1 MSLHSIIADYHS
13 GKPVLIWRGE
23 SALEPGI
30 ESVAVLWFTSTNS
43 KTGPM
48 HQLSFYNV
56 YPDDYPYGGHVGA
69 GCGKCPASEY
79 CYVLAGPDG
88 RFNEL
93 KRRRSWVESLPVV
106 PSRYWSRLISHPV
119 RVGKYGDGSCMPF
132 EQFRKLARCFLAGHT
147 GYTHFW
153 RDCDQRLRNYLM
165 ASVESLDAAKLA
177 VSMGWK
183 YYLIQPVDNIKSPC
197 PELREFLG
205 QNNVSDCVVCPHYF
219 NQSQCYECRLCDG
232 QKRLSIIAPVHGTL
246 RGRFPIV

>member
-1 MSLHSIIADYHS
+1 MNLHSIIADYHS
-13 GKPVLIWRGE
+13 GKPIRIWTGE
-23 SALEPGI
+23 SCLEPGQQAA
-30 ESVAVLWFTSTNS
+30 AVLWFTSSNS

-56 YPDDYPYGGHVGA
+56 YPDDHPYGEHVGA
-69 GCGKCPASEY
+69 GCLLCPASEF

-88 RFNEL
+88 RFQEI
-93 KRRRSWVESLPVV
+93 KRRQSWVDSLPVV
-106 PSRYWSRLISHPV
+106 PSRYWSRLINHPV
-119 RVGKYGDGSCMPF
+119 RVGKYGDSACMPYN
-132 EQFRKLARCFLAGHT
+132 EFRKLSKHFTRGHT

-153 RDCDQRLRNYLM
+153 RVCDQRLRNYLM

-232 QKRLSIIAPVHGTL
+232 QKRLSIIAPVHGAL
-246 RGRFPIV
+246 RGRFNS